1 MLSLPLIFEMQ
12 QVGDLPT
19 SSLVAVVSPLARNEP
34 RAISSLVMPPNAWT
48 EKPIPAETTHA

>member
-19 SSLVAVVSPLARNEP
+19 TSLVAVVSPLARNKP
-34 RAISSLVMPPNAWT
+34 QAISSLVMPPNVKT
-48 EKPIPAETTHA
+48 EKPIPTETTHA